1 MKKLFALA
9 LIAVLTTTMAT
20 ANDLNVPADTT
31 VRYNNKI
38 IQIRDSVD
46 QTKVMVFDTNSTPYN
61 KIYEGIF
68 TDGKSSEKWT
78 VAEELGFDWPILK
91 KLTSKKRSHRKM
103 EAHWAGIGWGFANIA
118 DGDYVLNNI
127 DGVSLKSELS
137 NEFYF
142 NMFEKILPIFNNNL
156 GITSGLG
163 VSWHNYFLDNNTH
176 LLEKNNVT
184 DVYPAPAGVTYES
197 SRLRVFQ
204 INVPLFLEWQ
214 PTFGNNRKFFVT
226 AGVVGG
232 VNTAASY
239 RIKYVDADNRK
250 INTVESKGLNI
261 APLSLDYMAQIG
273 YGAWS
278 IYAKYSPFS
287 MFQTNKGPNVRA
299 VSLGA
304 TLNF

>member
-1 MKKLFALA
+1 MKKLFTLA
-9 LIAVLTTTMAT
+9 IIAIMTTTVVK
-20 ANDLNVPADTT
+20 ANDNNGQSDTI
-31 VRYNNKI
+31 VRYNQKT
-38 IQIRDSVD
+38 IQISDSVG
-46 QTKVMVFDTNSTPYN
+46 QVKVMVFGNDSTPYN

-78 VAEELGFDWPILK
+78 VMEDLGIDWPIIKNLTHK
-91 KLTSKKRSHRKM
+91 KKVDRKM
-103 EAHWAGIGWGFANIA
+103 EAHWAGIGWGFANIS
-118 DGDYVLNNI
+118 DLNYVLNNI

-137 NEFYF
+137 NEFYI
-142 NMFEKILPIFNNNL
+142 NLIEKILPIYRNNL

-163 VSWHNYFLDNNTH
+163 MSWHNYFLDNNKH
-176 LLEKNNVT
+176 LLEVNDIT
-184 DVYPAPAGVTYES
+184 GVYDAPVGVNYES

-214 PTFGNNRKFFVT
+214 PTFGKNHKLFVT
-226 AGVVGG
+226 AGIVGG
-232 VNTAASY
+232 
-239 RIKYVDADNRK
+239 
-250 INTVESKGLNI
+250 INTSATYRVKYLDSNSHKVNMVESKGLNI

-278 IYAKYSPFS
+278 VYAKYSPFS
-287 MFQTNKGPNVRA
+287 MFQSEKGPDVRA